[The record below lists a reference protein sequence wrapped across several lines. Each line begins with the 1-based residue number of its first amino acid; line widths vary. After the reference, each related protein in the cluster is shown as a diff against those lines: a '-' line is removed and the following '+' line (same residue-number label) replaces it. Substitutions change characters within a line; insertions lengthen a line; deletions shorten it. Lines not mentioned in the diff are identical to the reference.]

1 MTTINSTVSALCVAI
16 DVFKHRHEVMKG
28 AEREKF
34 EKKTPQYSKT
44 TFAEANW
51 ALDRVPSSS
60 SYSHSNPVSSSN
72 LK

>member
-34 EKKTPQYSKT
+34 EKKRLSTQKQPLQKQT
-44 TFAEANW
+44 GRWT
-51 ALDRVPSSS
+51 
-60 SYSHSNPVSSSN
+60 VSRLHLRIPTQTRSQAAT
-72 LK
+72 